1 MINFLEMIIYFL
13 ILIGII
19 VIFHEG
25 GHLIVFKLMNVKILE
40 FSLGFGP
47 KIFQKSIGKDKML
60 LTIRLFPLGGFVKPL
75 EKNNMPLKKF
85 KQLSLE
91 NQNRAFENL
100 NHWKKMAIVIAGPV
114 FNFILALIVFII
126 MFAMVGESGFQP
138 KISYI
143 YPNSPFYYSGIQKGD
158 IIEKINDKKV
168 IFENEAYLL
177 LINHLLNH
185 ENVKISTQNHK
196 NYIVNFNKV
205 SLNHEINK
213 NMGFEFEG
221 VEGII
226 SVENVRK
233 DSVAFRSGILQKD
246 KIVEINGH
254 KIKDLNLLIHLIQN
268 DNNKKP
274 IIFTIERNEQK
285 KEIQVIPKVKYS
297 NGNKIGYV
305 GVDFFI
311 AHPINQKNNKIYSW
325 KEAINI
331 AFYKVVIY
339 TKITMISL
347 KELILGK
354 MNINNLSGPIS
365 MVKYSEQS
373 ANNGL
378 FAYLNMLAVISISV
392 GIFNLLPIPLLDGG
406 HLLQYIIETIRQR
419 DFSLIEIK
427 ISQTI
432 GIFSIM
438 LIFSISIINDLFKMV
453 HF

>member
-25 GHLIVFKLMNVKILE
+25 GHLIVSKLTNVKILE

-47 KIFQKSIGKDKML
+47 KIFQTIIGKDKMI

-75 EKNNMPLKKF
+75 EKNNMTTKQF
-85 KQLSLE
+85 QQLSLE
-91 NQNRAFENL
+91 DQNRVFENL
-100 NHWKKMAIVIAGPV
+100 NRWKKMAIVVAGPL

-177 LINHLLNH
+177 LIHHLLND
-185 ENVKISTQNHK
+185 EDVKISTQNHK
-196 NYIVNFNKV
+196 IYIINFHQV
-205 SLNHEINK
+205 SLNHEISK

-221 VEGII
+221 VEGRI
-226 SVENVRK
+226 SVKNVKK
-233 DSVAFRSGILQKD
+233 DSVAFRSGILPKD
-246 KIVEINGH
+246 KVVAINGH
-254 KIKDLNLLIHLIQN
+254 KIKDLNLLIRLIQN

-274 IIFTIERNEQK
+274 IIFTIQRNQRMQ
-285 KEIQVIPKVKYS
+285 EIQVIPQVKYS
-297 NGNKIGYV
+297 NGNKIGYI
-305 GVDFFI
+305 GVDLLI
-311 AHPINQKNNKIYSW
+311 HHPINQKIKKIYSW

-331 AFYKVVIY
+331 AFYKVVDY
-339 TKITMISL
+339 TKITIISL
-347 KELILGK
+347 KELIIGK
-354 MNINNLSGPIS
+354 MDINNLSGPIS
-365 MVKYSEQS
+365 MIKYSEQS
-373 ANNGL
+373 AHNGL

-406 HLLQYIIETIRQR
+406 HLLQYIIESIRQR

-438 LIFSISIINDLFKMV
+438 LIFSISIVNDLLKMV